1 MIDIK
6 GIVWETSRV
15 QTNSSTNYS
24 ASAIKPHVEFVCTSP
39 TQTRIVGAEIS
50 MEKNKMKNMTAT
62 EKTYGK
68 YENLVAEGSY
78 DLAAKVEAE
87 NAKNN
92 LVAVECD
99 CCERTRFLA
108 PGQRWYCGCADE

>member
-1 MIDIK
+1 
-6 GIVWETSRV
+6 
-15 QTNSSTNYS
+15 
-24 ASAIKPHVEFVCTSP
+24 
-39 TQTRIVGAEIS
+39 
-50 MEKNKMKNMTAT
+50 MTAT

>member
-1 MIDIK
+1 MHIRK
-6 GIVWETSRV
+6 RLRIVWV
-15 QTNSSTNYS
+15 
-24 ASAIKPHVEFVCTSP
+24 VERGPV
-39 TQTRIVGAEIS
+39 TQADG
-50 MEKNKMKNMTAT
+50 KNMTST
-62 EKTYGK
+62 EKIYGK

>member
-1 MIDIK
+1 M
-6 GIVWETSRV
+6 TS
-15 QTNSSTNYS
+15 
-24 ASAIKPHVEFVCTSP
+24 
-39 TQTRIVGAEIS
+39 
-50 MEKNKMKNMTAT
+50 T

-99 CCERTRFLA
+99 CCERTRFLS